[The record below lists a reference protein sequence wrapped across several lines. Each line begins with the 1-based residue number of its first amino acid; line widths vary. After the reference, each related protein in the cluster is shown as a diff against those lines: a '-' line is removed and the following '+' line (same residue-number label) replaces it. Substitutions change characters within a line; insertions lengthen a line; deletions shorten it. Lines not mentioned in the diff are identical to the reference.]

1 MVAPTVCHT
10 HTCMS
15 LRTVKDGGPPNQN
28 HKSPFWRC
36 KPLGLKREAKYGL
49 NGSYWMVQPQSQE
62 KLDSL
67 KAGRQL
73 CQCRTCMIS
82 RGMTY
87 SDEGCCGNPEEGGS
101 VGVSDPAN
109 IHGEEGRLR
118 LTPDRGGVS
127 WGRPQER

>member
-28 HKSPFWRC
+28 HKGPFWRC

-62 KLDSL
+62 KLKTTSKQADNYFN
-67 KAGRQL
+67 A
-73 CQCRTCMIS
+73 
-82 RGMTY
+82 
-87 SDEGCCGNPEEGGS
+87 
-101 VGVSDPAN
+101 A
-109 IHGEEGRLR
+109 HA
-118 LTPDRGGVS
+118 
-127 WGRPQER
+127 